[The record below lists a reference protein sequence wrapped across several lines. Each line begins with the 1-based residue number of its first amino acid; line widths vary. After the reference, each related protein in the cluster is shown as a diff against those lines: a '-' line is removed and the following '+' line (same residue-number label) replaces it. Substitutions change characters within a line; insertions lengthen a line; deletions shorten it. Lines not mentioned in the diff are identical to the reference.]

1 MIEKKLYQVGGCV
14 RDKLLGITIS
24 DIDWVAVGYEES
36 DFKHLDKIGKDFP
49 VFLNENNEEIAL
61 ARTERKIGKGYNDFS
76 TSIENVTLEEDLR
89 RRDLTINSIAFDNTT
104 NKYIDPYDGIQ
115 DIKDKILRHTSD
127 AFKED
132 PLRVLRLAR
141 FKAKFPDFI
150 VASETKEFVK
160 YMKKELRF
168 LQPDRVYKE
177 IEKVLELDHSE
188 VFFET
193 LLDLNVLD
201 VIFPSIYNQNHN
213 IFLESMNILKILKN
227 ESKLLKLTAIYH
239 KINNPKIDI
248 KLPIKLQ
255 NKVLFLIKNNSI
267 ITNLQNMSEDNIA
280 SFFESYKKNKDL
292 FENQLIF
299 AKVSLH
305 IIDEKILLE
314 LFDKISQYSPISWIQ
329 TQKHRP
335 TGEQIK
341 KHIHSININYVN
353 ILYTNE

>member
-1 MIEKKLYQVGGCV
+1 
-14 RDKLLGITIS
+14 
-24 DIDWVAVGYEES
+24 
-36 DFKHLDKIGKDFP
+36 
-49 VFLNENNEEIAL
+49 
-61 ARTERKIGKGYNDFS
+61 
-76 TSIENVTLEEDLR
+76 
-89 RRDLTINSIAFDNTT
+89 
-104 NKYIDPYDGIQ
+104 
-115 DIKDKILRHTSD
+115 
-127 AFKED
+127 
-132 PLRVLRLAR
+132 
-141 FKAKFPDFI
+141 
-150 VASETKEFVK
+150 
-160 YMKKELRF
+160 MKKELRF